1 MSCLLLIA
9 ASIVG
14 IVVMIVSV
22 RALGGP
28 AGFAISTFVDMCL
41 FGGWLA
47 YIWWRDR
54 RRDARELA
62 ELDQG
67 DAPPAP
73 PL

>member
-14 IVVMIVSV
+14 IVVMIISV
-22 RALGGP
+22 QTLGGP

-41 FGGWLA
+41 FGGWLS

-54 RRDARELA
+54 RRDAREAA
-62 ELDQG
+62 ELEPEFT
-67 DAPPAP
+67 PPAP

>member
-1 MSCLLLIA
+1 VSCLLLIA

-14 IVVMIVSV
+14 IVVMIISV
-22 RALGGP
+22 QTLGGP

-41 FGGWLA
+41 FASWLS

-54 RRDARELA
+54 RTDAREAA
-62 ELDQG
+62 ELEQG
-67 DAPPAP
+67 STPPAP